1 MRHLILGAGLLL
13 ALTAGTACRAK
24 EGPANVAALI
34 EDLKGPDREK
44 SGRANLALIR
54 VGEPAVP
61 AVLELLASSDPRLRS
76 LALSTLWGMGEK
88 AKTAVPTLAE
98 ALSDPDP
105 EIRIGAAMALANMG
119 PAAEA
124 GVAALV
130 KALGDGDNRVR
141 QTAVKA
147 LGNIGPA
154 AREAVPVIS
163 RAVKRGAWPEAEEAL
178 RKIQGRVEETPSP
191 EPH

>member
-1 MRHLILGAGLLL
+1 MRQLIAASVLVL
-13 ALTAGTACRAK
+13 ALTGACRAK
-24 EGPANVAALI
+24 DPASNVGALV

-61 AVLELLASSDPRLRS
+61 ALLELVGTGDPRLRH
-76 LALSTLWGMGEK
+76 LALSTLWGMGER
-88 AKTAVPTLAE
+88 AKTAVPFLADV
-98 ALSDPDP
+98 LSDPDP
-105 EIRIGAAMALANMG
+105 EIRNGAAMALENMG

-124 GVAALV
+124 AVPALI
-130 KALGDGDNRVR
+130 KALGDADNRVR

-154 AREAVPVIS
+154 ARPAIPTMTLAL
-163 RAVKRGAWPEAEEAL
+163 RRGRWPEAEEAL
-178 RKIQGRVEETPSP
+178 RKIKGQVEELPAP
-191 EPH
+191 EPR